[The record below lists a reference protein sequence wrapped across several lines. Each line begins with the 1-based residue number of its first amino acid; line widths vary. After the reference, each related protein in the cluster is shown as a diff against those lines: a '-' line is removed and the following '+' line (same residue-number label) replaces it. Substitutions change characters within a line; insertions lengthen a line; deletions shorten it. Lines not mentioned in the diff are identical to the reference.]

1 MHVLIKIQGAIMAKK
16 KKEITS
22 IDRKRRLQEIQEI
35 HEKIQ
40 SKEEVSSFSRLS
52 KVAYI
57 LWQYPNTRNSDRTH
71 AIQYYKIFYP
81 ECVKN
86 EQITFENLYILPKMY
101 DLQRDRATIQN
112 TEQLFPAKQ
121 STLKKRIEKELEYR
135 TFYLNNNP
143 KPYTYAADYYLFLD
157 ESGKN
162 DKYFVLGGVLI
173 NSQKDKKEFE
183 ADLLEIKNNLD
194 EKYKL
199 KNSELKLSSIT
210 TRNINYYLEFL
221 EKLKK
226 ESINLLFVSV
236 LIENSGLG
244 QKSKKNKSKELLKL
258 ILQDC
263 LSVITEYI
271 CRSSYAN
278 ITSQLNVTLDNDG
291 AGLDILE
298 KEIIKKEM
306 QETIDRE
313 YRYFSIID
321 NMSWENSES
330 NILVQLADLYVGSI
344 NNIFSN
350 LQINSEN
357 AKVKRQ
363 FAQQF
368 LEFVGIDNI
377 SCEYNKNK
385 NIEFINKCIQKK

>member
-16 KKEITS
+16 KKEIIS
-22 IDRKRRLQEIQEI
+22 IDKKRRLQEIQEI
-35 HEKIQ
+35 HKKIQ
-40 SKEEVSSFSRLS
+40 SKEDVSSFSQLS

-101 DLQRDRATIQN
+101 NLQRDRATIQN

-135 TFYLNNNP
+135 TFYLKNNP

-183 ADLLEIKNNLD
+183 EDLLEIKNNLD

-199 KNSELKLSSIT
+199 KNPELKLSSIT

-363 FAQQF
+363 FAQRL

-377 SCEYNKNK
+377 SSVYNKNK
-385 NIEFINKCIQKK
+385 NIEFINKCIQNK

>member
-1 MHVLIKIQGAIMAKK
+1 MAKK

-40 SKEEVSSFSRLS
+40 SKEDVSSFSRLS

-135 TFYLNNNP
+135 TFYLKNNP
-143 KPYTYAADYYLFLD
+143 KPYTYATDYYLFLD

-183 ADLLEIKNNLD
+183 TDLLEIKNNLD

-221 EKLKK
+221 EKLKN

-244 QKSKKNKSKELLKL
+244 QKSKKNKSKELLKF

-263 LSVITEYI
+263 LSIITEYI

-377 SCEYNKNK
+377 SSVYNKNK
-385 NIEFINKCIQKK
+385 NIEFINKCIQNK

>member
-1 MHVLIKIQGAIMAKK
+1 MAKK

-40 SKEEVSSFSRLS
+40 SKEDVSSFSRLS

-112 TEQLFPAKQ
+112 TERLFPAKQ

-135 TFYLNNNP
+135 TFYLKNNP
-143 KPYTYAADYYLFLD
+143 KPYTYATDYYLFLD

-183 ADLLEIKNNLD
+183 TDLLEIKNNLD

-221 EKLKK
+221 EKLKN

-244 QKSKKNKSKELLKL
+244 QKSKKNKSKELLKF

-263 LSVITEYI
+263 LSIITEYI

-377 SCEYNKNK
+377 SCVYNKNK

>member
-1 MHVLIKIQGAIMAKK
+1 MAKK

-40 SKEEVSSFSRLS
+40 SKEDVSSFSRLS

-71 AIQYYKIFYP
+71 AIQYYKIFYS

-143 KPYTYAADYYLFLD
+143 KPYTYATDYYLFLD

-221 EKLKK
+221 EKLKN

-236 LIENSGLG
+236 LIENNGLG
-244 QKSKKNKSKELLKL
+244 QKSKKNKSKELLKF

-263 LSVITEYI
+263 LSIITEYI

-313 YRYFSIID
+313 YRYFSTIGRFIC
-321 NMSWENSES
+321 W
-330 NILVQLADLYVGSI
+330 
-344 NNIFSN
+344 F
-350 LQINSEN
+350 
-357 AKVKRQ
+357 
-363 FAQQF
+363 
-368 LEFVGIDNI
+368 
-377 SCEYNKNK
+377 NK
-385 NIEFINKCIQKK
+385 

>member
-40 SKEEVSSFSRLS
+40 SKEDVSSFSRLS

-135 TFYLNNNP
+135 TFYLKNNP
-143 KPYTYAADYYLFLD
+143 KPYTYATDYYLFLD

-183 ADLLEIKNNLD
+183 TDLLEIKNNLD

-221 EKLKK
+221 EKLKN

-244 QKSKKNKSKELLKL
+244 QKSKKNKSKELLKF

-263 LSVITEYI
+263 LSIITEYI

-306 QETIDRE
+306 QETIDKE
-313 YRYFSIID
+313 YRYFSTID

-377 SCEYNKNK
+377 SSVYNKNK
-385 NIEFINKCIQKK
+385 NIEFINKCIQNK

>member
-1 MHVLIKIQGAIMAKK
+1 M
-16 KKEITS
+16 
-22 IDRKRRLQEIQEI
+22 
-35 HEKIQ
+35 
-40 SKEEVSSFSRLS
+40 
-52 KVAYI
+52 
-57 LWQYPNTRNSDRTH
+57 
-71 AIQYYKIFYP
+71 
-81 ECVKN
+81 
-86 EQITFENLYILPKMY
+86 
-101 DLQRDRATIQN
+101 
-112 TEQLFPAKQ
+112 
-121 STLKKRIEKELEYR
+121 
-135 TFYLNNNP
+135 
-143 KPYTYAADYYLFLD
+143 
-157 ESGKN
+157 
-162 DKYFVLGGVLI
+162 
-173 NSQKDKKEFE
+173 
-183 ADLLEIKNNLD
+183 LEIKNNLD

-221 EKLKK
+221 EKLKN

-236 LIENSGLG
+236 LIENNGLG
-244 QKSKKNKSKELLKL
+244 QKSKKNKSKELLKF

-263 LSVITEYI
+263 LSIITEYI

-313 YRYFSIID
+313 YRYFSTID
-321 NMSWENSES
+321 NMLWENSES

-377 SCEYNKNK
+377 SSVYNKNK
-385 NIEFINKCIQKK
+385 NIEFINKCIQNK